1 MFILTSISD
10 AIYFMA
16 MPDFLKVL
24 LHFSPLLWITKAVI
38 FIRATFCPTSNFW
51 PLWSECVRHF
61 CTMRTGEYFQS
72 TLGRH
77 IEKKSIFIS
86 SYVKYLWINKHA
98 FAKKKI
104 KNLVPAHTLKSF
116 LYCELSYR
124 LSCWYQS
131 LFEYFL
137 IESSHPIQ

>member
-1 MFILTSISD
+1 MCTFLILFIAFFPIWL
-10 AIYFMA
+10 
-16 MPDFLKVL
+16 
-24 LHFSPLLWITKAVI
+24 
-38 FIRATFCPTSNFW
+38 
-51 PLWSECVRHF
+51 
-61 CTMRTGEYFQS
+61 RT
-72 TLGRH
+72 
-77 IEKKSIFIS
+77 IFIS

-137 IESSHPIQ
+137 IESSHPIQQEIWDMFCVLYLIAFLFKSTTVMSNGMRRQKKRAIKYYNNQTQITLIKNTATEKEEI